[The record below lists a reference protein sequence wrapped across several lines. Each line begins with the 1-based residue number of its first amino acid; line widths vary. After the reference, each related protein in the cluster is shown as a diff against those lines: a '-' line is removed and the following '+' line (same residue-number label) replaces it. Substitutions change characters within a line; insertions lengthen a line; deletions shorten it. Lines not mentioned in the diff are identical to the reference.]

1 MSIGTGLRAEASEEF
16 EDEHALV
23 GAYVLNAVDGR
34 ERTEFEAHL
43 AGCPLCGADVP
54 AFREVLAR
62 FAATAART
70 PPPDLVARIVVEAHG
85 IRQER
90 PRGGFLRRMRN
101 FRRR

>member
-1 MSIGTGLRAEASEEF
+1 MSIGTGPRAEAADEF
-16 EDEHALV
+16 EDEHALA
-23 GAYVLNAVDGR
+23 GAYALNAVDER

-62 FAATAART
+62 YAATTASA
-70 PPPDLVARIVVEAHG
+70 PPADLVARAIAEAHG
-85 IRQER
+85 VRQER
-90 PRGGFLRRMRN
+90 SRGGTLGRILR

>member
-1 MSIGTGLRAEASEEF
+1 MSIGTGLRAETSGAF

-23 GAYVLNAVDGR
+23 GAYALNAVDER
-34 ERTEFEAHL
+34 ERVEFEAHL
-43 AGCPLCGADVP
+43 AGCPFCTVDVP

-70 PPPDLVARIVVEAHG
+70 PPADLVPRIMAEARGV
-85 IRQER
+85 RQER
-90 PRGGFLRRMRN
+90 ARGSVIRRFMR